1 MRVVIKNTENNRY
14 LDDIIVVHVVDKE
27 YSERK
32 KKEAQLL
39 ETFESIRSEYNSE
52 LQELKSKYSAKFAD
66 VLDQLVEIRSSC

>member
-27 YSERK
+27 DSERK
-32 KKEAQLL
+32 KKEAELL

-52 LQELKSKYSAKFAD
+52 LEELKSKYSAKFAD
-66 VLDQLVEIRSSC
+66 VLDQLVKIRSSC

>member
-1 MRVVIKNTENNRY
+1 MRVVIKNTENSRY